1 MKMWLL
7 CCIPQTHTHRVLVI
21 NYLTS
26 FNKYKKMIR
35 IAVIPLQ
42 VILLFVVLKFE
53 LLSVI
58 NNMVTQ

>member
-1 MKMWLL
+1 MAAAVFNRH
-7 CCIPQTHTHRVLVI
+7 THTHKVLVI
-21 NYLTS
+21 NYLIS
-26 FNKYKKMIR
+26 FNKYKKMIS

-58 NNMVTQ
+58 NMVTQ